1 MIFTK
6 KEIEEHFPLE
16 ERLRLDRA
24 KSQNSLV
31 YWINELVRAQ
41 VRGADDVPTL
51 IQVTKDL
58 IEQVESLYAEKEN
71 NATIRDSATSKSGDV
86 DLLKEQLSD
95 LYAEKERLFAKTGTD
110 SVDEVLQMI
119 VGMEEQLNSMYA
131 EYET

>member
-6 KEIEEHFPLE
+6 KEIEEHYPLE

-41 VRGADDVPTL
+41 VRGAEDVPTL

-71 NATIRDSATSKSGDV
+71 NATIGDSATSKV
-86 DLLKEQLSD
+86 IEVELLEEQLSD
-95 LYAEKERLFAKTGTD
+95 LYAEKERLFAKTGTG
-110 SVDEVLQMI
+110 SIDEVLQMI

>member
-71 NATIRDSATSKSGDV
+71 NATIRDSATSKSVDV
-86 DLLKEQLSD
+86 DLLEEQLSD

>member
-6 KEIEEHFPLE
+6 KEIDEHYPLE

-41 VRGADDVPTL
+41 VRGAEDVPTL

-71 NATIRDSATSKSGDV
+71 NATIGDSATSKV
-86 DLLKEQLSD
+86 IEVELLEEQLSD
-95 LYAEKERLFAKTGTD
+95 LYAEKERLFAKTGTG
-110 SVDEVLQMI
+110 SIDEVLQMI

>member
-6 KEIEEHFPLE
+6 KEIDEHYPLE

-41 VRGADDVPTL
+41 VRGAEDVPTL
-51 IQVTKDL
+51 IQVTRDL

-71 NATIRDSATSKSGDV
+71 NATIGDSATSKV
-86 DLLKEQLSD
+86 IEVELLEEQLSD
-95 LYAEKERLFAKTGTD
+95 LYAEKERLFAKTGTG
-110 SVDEVLQMI
+110 SIDEVLQMI

>member
-6 KEIEEHFPLE
+6 KEIEEHYPLE

-41 VRGADDVPTL
+41 VRGAEDVPTL
-51 IQVTKDL
+51 IQVTRDL

-71 NATIRDSATSKSGDV
+71 NATIGDSATSKV
-86 DLLKEQLSD
+86 IEVELLEEQLSD
-95 LYAEKERLFAKTGTD
+95 LYAEKERLFAKTGTG
-110 SVDEVLQMI
+110 SLMK
-119 VGMEEQLNSMYA
+119 YCK
-131 EYET
+131 

>member
-6 KEIEEHFPLE
+6 KEIEEHYPLE

-41 VRGADDVPTL
+41 VRGAEDVPTL
-51 IQVTKDL
+51 IQVTRDL

-71 NATIRDSATSKSGDV
+71 NATIGDSATSKV
-86 DLLKEQLSD
+86 IEVELLEEQLSD
-95 LYAEKERLFAKTGTD
+95 LYAEKERLFAKTGT
-110 SVDEVLQMI
+110 SSIDEVLQMI

>member
-6 KEIEEHFPLE
+6 KEIEEHYPLE

-41 VRGADDVPTL
+41 VRGAEDVPTL
-51 IQVTKDL
+51 IQVTRDL

-71 NATIRDSATSKSGDV
+71 NATIGDSATSKV
-86 DLLKEQLSD
+86 IEVELLEEQLSD
-95 LYAEKERLFAKTGTD
+95 LYAEKERLFAKTGTG
-110 SVDEVLQMI
+110 SIDEVLQMI